1 VNPKELY
8 ITGIIYYV
16 SQCWFSYIPY
26 DILCDKILPRYFWST
41 LNLAQWQA
49 KLKEEG
55 SSVSRKYVLATPLRS
70 CVWPSACMW
79 RARLRVVTL
88 LVVKH
93 VRAISFLLRSTITWQ
108 AQKETKEPRLIY
120 SWLTNLCKHSPTAT
134 VLVSTAFVVLFSI
147 RWYYLV
153 KLWKNAW
160 LLNDKR
166 IITVKV
172 EHSTG

>member
-1 VNPKELY
+1 
-8 ITGIIYYV
+8 
-16 SQCWFSYIPY
+16 
-26 DILCDKILPRYFWST
+26 
-41 LNLAQWQA
+41 
-49 KLKEEG
+49 
-55 SSVSRKYVLATPLRS
+55 
-70 CVWPSACMW
+70 MW